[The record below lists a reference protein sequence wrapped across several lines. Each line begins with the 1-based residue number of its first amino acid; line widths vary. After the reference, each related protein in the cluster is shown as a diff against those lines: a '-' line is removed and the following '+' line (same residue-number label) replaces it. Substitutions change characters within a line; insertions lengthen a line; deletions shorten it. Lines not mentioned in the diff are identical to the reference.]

1 LNLSEPAKKQ
11 VLKEILQIVDGT
23 TIDVT
28 RAGSTDSEVLDT
40 THMFFVCFG
49 NFEDQ
54 GCPMISYSK
63 PQPINDL
70 LVDNDHPSI
79 LIPGSHDSGNGSGEV
94 PNPSNTTR
102 KTSTES
108 HETMS
113 IGYSDGYSSE
123 EDDSFQG
130 LRENKLAQ
138 QLMSESKTS
147 PIAYYQSL
155 WGMKDVQLK
164 FTPEALE
171 VIANQ
176 ATIQGAG
183 QDGIGTI
190 LEKLFLTIKF
200 DILGADILSVEITE
214 DAVLGKE
221 RPIYHTKTLPRKKS
235 LGSGSCRR
243 SGLSSIREENWS
255 NNSNSLMMTDY
266 DLAILDQLEIN

>member
-1 LNLSEPAKKQ
+1 LLSSLLETEVTKMVIFNNVLQNFQ

-113 IGYSDGYSSE
+113 IGYRYYMAT
-123 EDDSFQG
+123 
-130 LRENKLAQ
+130 NKYK
-138 QLMSESKTS
+138 SR
-147 PIAYYQSL
+147 QSYKV
-155 WGMKDVQLK
+155 G
-164 FTPEALE
+164 
-171 VIANQ
+171 
-176 ATIQGAG
+176 
-183 QDGIGTI
+183 
-190 LEKLFLTIKF
+190 
-200 DILGADILSVEITE
+200 
-214 DAVLGKE
+214 
-221 RPIYHTKTLPRKKS
+221 
-235 LGSGSCRR
+235 
-243 SGLSSIREENWS
+243 
-255 NNSNSLMMTDY
+255 
-266 DLAILDQLEIN
+266 